1 MTINVHPL
9 LHESIL
15 INGAKRTLLQQDQQQ
30 LDTIVLGSSHG
41 DFGFNPAFFPGA
53 FNLCCRS
60 QDLKHSYLLYR
71 HITETYP
78 AITSVVLYYSVFSPG
93 SVMEKSPTEKFISP
107 ALNELFNLNFDYDD
121 VELQLEFEKIKN
133 QLGAVTV
140 DSNGVR
146 GFFANDFKGFLPES
160 YGAVNRASDH
170 LRYNRREEANV
181 YLIRT
186 LLLAKH
192 LGHKVC
198 IVVPPVR
205 SDFKAAT
212 GMPFEVLFKSLL
224 DILYH
229 LHIDHPVTL
238 INGFDSPLFSDDH
251 FGDYDHLLPLGRG
264 TEILSDL
271 ISKAFTADAA

>member
-9 LHESIL
+9 LHESIVV
-15 INGAKRTLLQQDQQQ
+15 NGAKRTLLQQDREQI
-30 LDTIVLGSSHG
+30 DTIVLGSSHG
-41 DFGFNPAFFPGA
+41 DFGFDPAFFPGS

-60 QDLKHSYLLYR
+60 QDLKHSYLLYK
-71 HITETYP
+71 HIAETYP
-78 AITSVVLYYSVFSPG
+78 AVRNVVLYYSVFSPG
-93 SVMEKSPTEKFISP
+93 SVMEKSPSEKFISP
-107 ALNELFNLNFDYDD
+107 ALNELFNLRLDYDD
-121 VELQLEFEKIKN
+121 PELQSEFEKIRG

-140 DSNGVR
+140 DSKGYR
-146 GFFANDFKGFLPES
+146 GFFANDFRIFLPES
-160 YGAVNRASDH
+160 YGALNRANDH
-170 LRYNRREEANV
+170 LRYNRAEEANL

-192 LGHKVC
+192 LGHKTC

-205 SDFKAAT
+205 SDFKQVT
-212 GMPFEVLFKSLL
+212 GMGFEALFKSLL

-229 LHIDHPVTL
+229 IHLDYPVEL

-251 FGDYDHLLPLGRG
+251 FGDYDHLLPLGKG

-271 ISKAFTADAA
+271 VRRAFTP